1 MEESGD
7 VGHHTAFVG
16 MLSVAQISDLEE
28 LLCETKRASIN
39 DHWRAKKR
47 VDEREY
53 RGVPERLGKLGACY
67 HGGRSGLRHM
77 RIRPWLMILNLTY
90 LVQLV
95 VVNQVRS
102 VAMYKGA
109 PRVVCHIEKLTV
121 ILSL

>member
-28 LLCETKRASIN
+28 LLCETERASIN
-39 DHWRAKKR
+39 DHWRANKR

-53 RGVPERLGKLGACY
+53 RGVPERHGTLDACY

-77 RIRPWLMILNLTY
+77 RIRPGLRFLNLTY

-95 VVNQVRS
+95 VVDEVGSMTMNESTPNAR
-102 VAMYKGA
+102 
-109 PRVVCHIEKLTV
+109 
-121 ILSL
+121 